1 MNILIKNCRL
11 TPKGKEFNIL
21 IEKGKISSIENCVTS
36 FENIAYNIEN
46 YVSSNEKVIIDGS
59 GLVAAPGFIDLHVH
73 LRDPGFEYKED
84 VKSGTMAAAKGGF
97 TTIFSMPNTSPV
109 IDDAIKLNNYLK
121 TIKKDAVIKVM
132 PVAAVTK
139 GLKGEELTDMF
150 ALAHIGAGA
159 FSDDGR
165 PINNDELFR
174 QAMKNALHGDFL
186 IFDHC
191 EDLEL
196 SETLPIIRDINA
208 AKEIGGRVHICHVSM
223 AESVEVIR
231 KAKYDGVKVTCE
243 ATPHHFGLDDSIV
256 TENFTDAKVN
266 PPLGSKADK
275 DAVIKGIVDGTIDI
289 IASDH
294 APHHQSEKGTDFK
307 KAAFG
312 ISGIETSFSVSY
324 TELVKKGYITFEKLV
339 QLMSTKPAEIA
350 GLDSGTL
357 EVGKTADLVLL
368 DLEKEITVDKEKF
381 LSKGHNTP
389 FHGRK
394 YFGEV
399 KMTLADGKIVY
410 LKGEK
415 DVY

>member
-36 FENIAYNIEN
+36 LGNCA
-46 YVSSNEKVIIDGS
+46 SSNEKIIIDGS

-132 PVAAVTK
+132 PIAAVTK
-139 GLKGEELTDMF
+139 GLNGEELTDMF
-150 ALAHIGAGA
+150 ALARIGARA
-159 FSDDGR
+159 FSDDGK

-174 QAMKNALHGDFL
+174 QAMKNALDGDFL

-196 SETLPIIRDINA
+196 SETLPIIRDINE
-208 AKEIGGRVHICHVSM
+208 AKGIGGRVHICHVSTT
-223 AESVEVIR
+223 ESIEVIR
-231 KAKYDGVKVTCE
+231 KAKADGVKVTCE

-266 PPLGSKADK
+266 PPLRSKADK
-275 DAVIKGIVDGTIDI
+275 EAVINGIVDGTIDI

-294 APHHQSEKGTDFK
+294 APHHKSEKGTDFK

-324 TELVKKGYITFEKLV
+324 TELVKKGYITFERLIE
-339 QLMSTKPAEIA
+339 LMSAKPAEIA
-350 GLDSGTL
+350 GLDSGKL
-357 EVGKTADLVLL
+357 EVGKPADLVLL
-368 DLEKEITVDKEKF
+368 DLDKEITVDKEKF

-399 KMTLADGKIVY
+399 KMTVADGKIVY

-415 DVY
+415 NVY